1 MRLPFDGNFG
11 EKFPSNGTGIFLAPK
26 TGTGLSC
33 SIYKIP
39 VNFSLSLDM
48 KPVSSNPDK
57 WYRKFRSFQ
66 QKREKVIPR
75 KVLLFFPENFHRDEP
90 LYLTSPQ
97 NFRVFHTNGK
107 LSTSA
112 HRDGI
117 RGGGKASD
125 QITSVN
131 SRLLSVHFISK
142 DTFLFL
148 IIIQAKPQYPH
159 ANSPHLSPYI
169 SLEH

>member
-1 MRLPFDGNFG
+1 MYGNFG

-57 WYRKFRSFQ
+57 WYRKFRSFR

-75 KVLLFFPENFHRDEP
+75 KVLLFFLGKFPPGLLPGISGFSIQTVSAVP
-90 LYLTSPQ
+90 LPTGMEYAVGERL
-97 NFRVFHTNGK
+97 
-107 LSTSA
+107 
-112 HRDGI
+112 
-117 RGGGKASD
+117 
-125 QITSVN
+125 QIT
-131 SRLLSVHFISK
+131 
-142 DTFLFL
+142 
-148 IIIQAKPQYPH
+148 
-159 ANSPHLSPYI
+159 
-169 SLEH
+169 